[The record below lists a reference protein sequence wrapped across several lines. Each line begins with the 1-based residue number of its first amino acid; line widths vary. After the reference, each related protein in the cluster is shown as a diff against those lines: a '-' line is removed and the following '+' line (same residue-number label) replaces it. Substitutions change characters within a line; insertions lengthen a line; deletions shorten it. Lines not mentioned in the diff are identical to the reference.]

1 VGYNRSAMRNIVA
14 AVLCILL
21 QTPGASSVSGPPQ
34 PASVKP
40 PLRIGTQQPLLDITV
55 LKDGH
60 HTTWAELQGKVVII
74 DFWATWCA
82 PCIASFPKLNAL
94 KAESAGKPVEF
105 ISVSYETRGQVE
117 PVLRRFPLETSVSL
131 DNDFRTFKS
140 FNAWGIPS
148 VFVFDKNG
156 RLASVVYPEDLSEAL
171 IQTVLDGQIPNVEQE
186 KAWSDP
192 VGAEKYF
199 RALRTEAV
207 KKEQE
212 THH

>member
-14 AVLCILL
+14 AVFYILL
-21 QTPGASSVSGPPQ
+21 QTAGASSVSSPPQ
-34 PASVKP
+34 SATVKP

-60 HTTWAELQGKVVII
+60 RPTWAELRGKVVII

-156 RLASVVYPEDLSEAL
+156 RLASVVYPEDMSKAL
-171 IQTVLDGQIPNVEQE
+171 IQTVLDGQIPKVEQE
-186 KAWSDP
+186 KAWDDP
-192 VGAEKYF
+192 AGAEKSF
-199 RALRTEAV
+199 RALRAAAV

-212 THH
+212 AHH